1 VKINE
6 TILYLGQEYHL
17 EYKDTDRFSMLP
29 YDKCKQV
36 YGVCFYGN
44 KIVVG
49 FSRKMKK
56 WSLIGG
62 TIEPGE
68 LFTQTLRREVQEES
82 NMKALTLEFIGVQD
96 VYEAGGICRQ
106 ARFFCV
112 AEPYGPFVSDP
123 DGDIV
128 EIKLIDPVDYK
139 KYFDWKIVGE
149 HLMNRVI
156 EMLNSSQKK

>member
-1 VKINE
+1 MNDGSGAW
-6 TILYLGQEYHL
+6 T
-17 EYKDTDRFSMLP
+17 P
-29 YDKCKQV
+29 
-36 YGVCFYGN
+36 
-44 KIVVG
+44 
-49 FSRKMKK
+49 
-56 WSLIGG
+56 IGG
-62 TIEPGE
+62 HVEAGE
-68 LFTQTLRREVQEES
+68 SYEEAAIREVQEES